1 MFALRLTCL
10 PCKANR
16 PPWSWALPRTE
27 LQSINLKDLVVHIVV
42 NASRP
47 QLSRIKGKELAEGPA
62 GTGCRD
68 LHRGCR
74 QVVHAPCCVS
84 EVACPDRRQYMRV
97 VLLPHHHTSA
107 LVPNAAFW
115 ISFLPSPSRREAAGR
130 QGERLV
136 TIFAG
141 QEHKRYSWL
150 WPTVSN
156 NTLI

>member
-1 MFALRLTCL
+1 MHSAHSLFAL
-10 PCKANR
+10 
-16 PPWSWALPRTE
+16 
-27 LQSINLKDLVVHIVV
+27 
-42 NASRP
+42 
-47 QLSRIKGKELAEGPA
+47 KGKELAECPA
-62 GTGCRD
+62 GTACRD

-84 EVACPDRRQYMRV
+84 EVTCPDRRQYMHV
-97 VLLPHHHTSA
+97 VFLPHHHTSA

-141 QEHKRYSWL
+141 QEHIKGTPGYDRQFQKTPLYER
-150 WPTVSN
+150 VSGFGLHGQGGQGRTSEGGRKAN
-156 NTLI
+156 ACICCNVAV